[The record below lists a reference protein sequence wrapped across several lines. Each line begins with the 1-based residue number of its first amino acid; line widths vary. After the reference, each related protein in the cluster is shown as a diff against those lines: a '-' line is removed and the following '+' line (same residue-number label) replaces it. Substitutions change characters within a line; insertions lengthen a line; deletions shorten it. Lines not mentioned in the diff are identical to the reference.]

1 MDPVRAAPSAK
12 GSGGAPVRRAGR
24 REPVERPPLRLLALL
39 LLASAGGC
47 VKRAPPPDLSPDP
60 AALLAQVERTQARVE
75 RVRGEAR
82 VRVETP
88 GGSGTVTQLV
98 LAERPDRLRLDALD
112 FFGNP
117 AAALVA
123 DGGRFTLLDLREGV
137 FYRGAATPENL
148 TRLVPVPISARDLV
162 LLLCGAVPVAGRASA
177 VEPGDGVLRLTLE
190 DGDRVQR
197 LDVGAGAAV
206 HRSTVRERPGTGS
219 ASPRYDVAFD
229 HFQERGGRPF
239 PDEVRLDAPGAGVR
253 LRLTWKEIDV
263 NGVLPEGSFTLTPPP
278 GVRIVDLDGEH

>member
-1 MDPVRAAPSAK
+1 VAR
-12 GSGGAPVRRAGR
+12 
-24 REPVERPPLRLLALL
+24 LALL
-39 LLASAGGC
+39 LLAAAAGC
-47 VKRAPPPDLSPDP
+47 VRRAPPSDLSPDP

-88 GGSGTVTQLV
+88 GGSGTITQLV

-123 DGGRFTLLDLREGV
+123 DGGRFALLDLREGV

-148 TRLVPVPISARDLV
+148 ARLLPLPIPARELV
-162 LLLCGAVPVAGRASA
+162 LLLCGAVPVAGVASA
-177 VEPGDGVLRLTLE
+177 IEPGDGVLQLTLE
-190 DGDRVQR
+190 EEDRVQR

-206 HRSTVRERPGTGS
+206 HRSTVRDRAGSRPAS
-219 ASPRYDVAFD
+219 ARYDVAFD
-229 HFQERGGRPF
+229 HFEERGGRPF
-239 PDEVRLDAPGAGVR
+239 PGDVRLDAPAAGVR
-253 LRLTWKEIDV
+253 LRLTWKEIEV
-263 NGVLPEGSFTLTPPP
+263 NGVLPEGSFTLAPPP
-278 GVRIVDLDGEH
+278 GIRIVDLDGGN